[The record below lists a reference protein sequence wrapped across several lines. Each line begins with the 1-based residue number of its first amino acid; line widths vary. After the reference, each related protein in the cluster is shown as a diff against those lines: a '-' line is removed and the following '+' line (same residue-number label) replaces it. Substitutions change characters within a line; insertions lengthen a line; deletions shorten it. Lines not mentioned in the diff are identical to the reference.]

1 MYEVLKPAIFKEDN
15 QGDILLAKNRQVGM
29 CTKHIDICHN
39 FMMFMAEEKYT
50 DMNYISSEY
59 NPAYILTNICSEANC
74 ATQAKR
80 IMEGELWD
88 LVETVMHNV
97 KNSGVM
103 DGVMDFDPLEYYS
116 HSRANK
122 VNQENSNEWVLV
134 ARSRNGKKM

>member
-1 MYEVLKPAIFKEDN
+1 
-15 QGDILLAKNRQVGM
+15 
-29 CTKHIDICHN
+29 
-39 FMMFMAEEKYT
+39 
-50 DMNYISSEY
+50 MNYISSEY

-74 ATQAKR
+74 ATQAKI

-88 LVETVMHNV
+88 LVETGMHNV